1 MTRCAHCGSE
11 IAPASDG
18 VSAEGSGPD
27 FCCKGCRGAYALVRG
42 LGLDG
47 YYRRRVIDPAVRPLR
62 PDEENGPL
70 DYGPYVKTDEDGLAT
85 LHLMVE
91 GMHCAA
97 CVWLI
102 ESLLARQPGVV
113 VARLNM
119 TTRRLV
125 IRWRPDETS
134 ANAVVAPVSAIGY
147 HLLPYDPARLGKES
161 ERREKELLR
170 AMAVAG
176 FAAGNV
182 MLFSVSV
189 WAGDAGSMDF
199 ATRQLFHWLSA
210 LIAMPAIV
218 YCARPFARS
227 AFTALSARRTN
238 MDVPITIGVT
248 LASGMSL
255 WETMHGGH
263 HAYFDAAISLLFFL
277 LIGRYLDSRARGR
290 ARSAAEHLLSLGA
303 TAVTVLDA
311 DGTRRLLP
319 SGQAEVGMTVL
330 VAAGERVGV
339 DGKVVDGRSELD
351 TSLLTGETVP
361 AEIAPGGAVF
371 AGMLNLSGALR
382 MTVSAV
388 GENTLLSEIV
398 RMMEV
403 AEQGRARYVAVADRV
418 ARYYAPVV
426 HLMGLS
432 TFLGWEIFTDTPW
445 QMALLYAVSV
455 LIITCPCALA
465 LAVPVVQVV
474 ASGRLLRQG
483 ILIKSATAQERLS
496 QVDTVVFDKTGTLTI
511 GRPELVGAESCRSE
525 DLSLAASIAAASK
538 HPVARAICRALPGV
552 TVAEGVREVP
562 GCGLEQGE
570 VRLGGRRWLGIPE
583 DGTETGG
590 PELFLVRPGQPPVRF
605 AFADRPRQDAAEVV
619 ATLKKRGFAVE
630 LLSGD
635 RAVTVA
641 KVAGDLGITAWKAGC
656 SPADKCARLA
666 ELAAAGRRV
675 LMVGDGL
682 NDAPALA
689 SAHVSMSPSSAVD
702 VSQTAA
708 DIVFQGHRLAPV
720 LESLAVS
727 FKAGRLVKQNFALAL
742 GYNLFTIPMATM
754 GMVTPLIAAIAMSTS
769 SVIVITNALRLTRG
783 RLW

>member
-1 MTRCAHCGSE
+1 MTLCAHCGSD
-11 IAPASDG
+11 IGPASN
-18 VSAEGSGPD
+18 AGPD
-27 FCCKGCRGAYALVRG
+27 FCCKGCQGAYALVRG
-42 LGLDG
+42 LGLDS
-47 YYRRRVIDPAVRPLR
+47 YYQRRAIDPSVRPLR
-62 PDEENGPL
+62 PDDEGGPM
-70 DYGPYVKTDEDGLAT
+70 DYSPHVKVGDDGLHT

-102 ESLLARQPGVV
+102 ESLLARQPGVET
-113 VARLNM
+113 ARMNM

-125 IRWRPDETS
+125 IRWRPDEND
-134 ANAVVAPVSAIGY
+134 ANTLVAPVTAIGY
-147 HLLPYDPARLGKES
+147 HLLPYDPARLGKEA
-161 ERREKELLR
+161 ERQEKELLR

-182 MLFSVSV
+182 MLFSVSI
-189 WAGDAGSMDF
+189 WAGDAGSMDY
-199 ATRQLFHWLSA
+199 ATRQLFHWISA
-210 LIAMPAIV
+210 LIALPAV
-218 YCARPFARS
+218 LYCVRPFARS
-227 AFTALSARRTN
+227 AFTALAAKRTN

-263 HAYFDAAISLLFFL
+263 HAYFDAAITLLFFL

-303 TAVTVLDA
+303 TAVTVLEE

-319 SGQAEVGMTVL
+319 SDQVRVGMTVL
-330 VAAGERVGV
+330 VSAGERIGA
-339 DGKVVDGRSELD
+339 DGTVTDGTSELD

-371 AGMLNLSGALR
+371 AGTLNLSGALR
-382 MTVSAV
+382 MTVTAV

-403 AEQGRARYVAVADRV
+403 AEQGRAKYVAVADRV

-432 TFLGWEIFTDTPW
+432 TFLGWEILSDTPW
-445 QMALLYAVSV
+445 QVALLYAVSV

-511 GRPELVGAESCRSE
+511 GRPELIESKAYGEE
-525 DLSLAASIAAASK
+525 DLRLAASIAAASK
-538 HPVARAICRALPGV
+538 HPVARAISRAVPGIP
-552 TVAEGVREVP
+552 VAEGVREVP
-562 GCGLEQGE
+562 GCGLEWGD
-570 VRLGGRRWLGIPE
+570 VKLGGRRWLGLADDE
-583 DGTETGG
+583 NAAEG
-590 PELFLVRPGQPPVRF
+590 PELFLLRPGQAPVRF
-605 AFADRPRQDAAEVV
+605 TFADRPRQDAAEVV
-619 ATLKKRGFAVE
+619 AKLKRRGFKVE

-635 RAVTVA
+635 RAGTVA
-641 KVAGDLGITAWKAGC
+641 KIAAEVGVADWRAGC

-666 ELAAAGRRV
+666 ELAEQGRRV

-720 LESLAVS
+720 VESLAVS
-727 FKAGRLVKQNFALAL
+727 FKAGQLVKQNFGLAL
-742 GYNLFTIPMATM
+742 CYNLFTIPMAVM
-754 GMVTPLIAAIAMSTS
+754 GMVTPLIASIAMSTS
-769 SVIVITNALRLTRG
+769 SVIVIANALRLARG

>member
-1 MTRCAHCGSE
+1 MTLCAHCGSE
-11 IAPASDG
+11 IGSASD
-18 VSAEGSGPD
+18 AGPD
-27 FCCKGCRGAYALVRG
+27 FCCKGCQGAYALVRG

-47 YYRRRVIDPAVRPLR
+47 YYQRRTLDPAVRPLR
-62 PDEENGPL
+62 PDEEAGPL
-70 DYGPYVKTDEDGLAT
+70 DYTPHVKLGEDGVAT

-102 ESLLARQPGVV
+102 ESLLARQPGVES
-113 VARLNM
+113 ARLNM

-125 IRWRPDETS
+125 VRWRPAETEV
-134 ANAVVAPVSAIGY
+134 NAVIAPVTAIGY
-147 HLLPYDPARLGKES
+147 HLLPYDPARLGKEA
-161 ERREKELLR
+161 ERQEKELLR

-182 MLFSVSV
+182 MLFSVSI
-189 WAGDAGSMDF
+189 WSGDNGSMDF

-210 LIAMPAIV
+210 LIALPAV
-218 YCARPFARS
+218 LYCVRPFARS
-227 AFTALSARRTN
+227 AFTALAAKRTN

-303 TAVTVLDA
+303 TAVTVLED

-319 SGQAEVGMTVL
+319 SDQVKVGMTVL
-330 VAAGERVGV
+330 VAAGERIGA
-339 DGKVVDGRSELD
+339 DGTVTDGRSELD

-371 AGMLNLSGALR
+371 AGTLNLSGALR
-382 MTVSAV
+382 MTVTAV

-403 AEQGRARYVAVADRV
+403 AEQGRAKYVAVADRV

-432 TFLGWEIFTDTPW
+432 TFLGWEIFSDTPW
-445 QMALLYAVSV
+445 QVALLYAVSV

-511 GRPELVGAESCRSE
+511 GRPELIEGDYAEA
-525 DLSLAASIAAASK
+525 DLQLAASIAAASK

-552 TVAEGVREVP
+552 AVAEGVREVP
-562 GCGLEQGE
+562 GCGLEWGE
-570 VRLGGRRWLGIPE
+570 VKLGGRRWLGIPE
-583 DGTETGG
+583 DGAKANG
-590 PELFLVRPGQPPVRF
+590 PELFLARPGQTPVRF
-605 AFADRPRQDAAEVV
+605 AFADKPREDAAEVV
-619 ATLKKRGFAVE
+619 AKLKKRGFAVE

-635 RAVTVA
+635 REGTVA
-641 KVAGDLGITAWKAGC
+641 QVAAELGIKAWKAGC
-656 SPADKCARLA
+656 SPADKYAHLA
-666 ELAAAGRRV
+666 ELAAAGKKV

-708 DIVFQGHRLAPV
+708 DIVFQGHRLSPV
-720 LESLAVS
+720 VESLAVS
-727 FKAGRLVKQNFALAL
+727 FKAGSLVRQNFVLAL
-742 GYNLFTIPMATM
+742 GYNLFTIPMAVM

-769 SVIVITNALRLTRG
+769 SVIVITNALRLARG

>member
-1 MTRCAHCGSE
+1 MTACAHCGAE
-11 IAPASDG
+11 IGPASD
-18 VSAEGSGPD
+18 AGPD
-27 FCCKGCRGAYALVRG
+27 FCCKGCQGAYALVRG
-42 LGLDG
+42 LGLDS
-47 YYRRRVIDPAVRPLR
+47 YYQRRSLDPAVRPLR
-62 PDEENGPL
+62 PDDEGGPM
-70 DYGPYVKTDEDGLAT
+70 DYSPHVKVGEDGSHSLY
-85 LHLMVE
+85 LMVE

-102 ESLLARQPGVV
+102 ESLLARQPGVEA
-113 VARLNM
+113 ARLNM

-125 IRWRPDETS
+125 IRWRPEVTN
-134 ANAVVAPVSAIGY
+134 ANAIIAPVTAIGY
-147 HLLPYDPARLGKES
+147 HLLPYDPARLGKEA
-161 ERREKELLR
+161 ERQEKELLR

-189 WAGDAGSMDF
+189 WAGDGGSMDF
-199 ATRQLFHWLSA
+199 ATRQLFHWISA
-210 LIAMPAIV
+210 LIALPAV
-218 YCARPFARS
+218 LYCVRPFARS
-227 AFTALSARRTN
+227 AITALAAKRTN

-248 LASGMSL
+248 LASAMSL
-255 WETMHGGH
+255 WETMHGGQ

-303 TAVTVLDA
+303 TAVTVLEA
-311 DGTRRLLP
+311 DGSRRLLP
-319 SGQAEVGMTVL
+319 SEQVQVGMTVL
-330 VAAGERVGV
+330 VSAGERIGA
-339 DGKVVDGRSELD
+339 DGTVIDGQSELD

-361 AEIAPGGAVF
+361 TDIAPGGAVF
-371 AGMLNLSGALR
+371 AGTLNLSGALR
-382 MTVSAV
+382 MTVTAV
-388 GENTLLSEIV
+388 GEHTLLSEIV

-403 AEQGRARYVAVADRV
+403 AEQGRAKYVAVADRV

-426 HLMGLS
+426 HIMGLS
-432 TFLGWEIFTDTPW
+432 TFLGWEIFTNTPW
-445 QMALLYAVSV
+445 QEALLYAVSV

-496 QVDTVVFDKTGTLTI
+496 QVDTIVFDKTGTLTE
-511 GRPELVGAESCRSE
+511 GRPELITGVGYGE
-525 DLSLAASIAAASK
+525 DDLRLAASIAAASK

-552 TVAEGVREVP
+552 PVAEGVREVP
-562 GCGLEQGE
+562 GCGLEWGE
-570 VRLGGRRWLGIPE
+570 VKLGGRRWLGLPDDQAE
-583 DGTETGG
+583 ATG
-590 PELFLVRPGQPPVRF
+590 PELFLSRPGQEPVRF
-605 AFADRPRQDAAEVV
+605 TFADRPRIDAAEVV
-619 ATLKKRGFAVE
+619 GKLKKRGFRIE

-635 RAVTVA
+635 RAATVA
-641 KVAGDLGITAWKAGC
+641 RVADELGIKVWKAGC
-656 SPADKCARLA
+656 SPSDKYARLA
-666 ELAAAGRRV
+666 ELAAQGHRV

-727 FKAGRLVKQNFALAL
+727 FKAGTLVKQNFALAL
-742 GYNLFTIPMATM
+742 GYNMFTIPMAVM

-769 SVIVITNALRLTRG
+769 SVIVITNALRLARG